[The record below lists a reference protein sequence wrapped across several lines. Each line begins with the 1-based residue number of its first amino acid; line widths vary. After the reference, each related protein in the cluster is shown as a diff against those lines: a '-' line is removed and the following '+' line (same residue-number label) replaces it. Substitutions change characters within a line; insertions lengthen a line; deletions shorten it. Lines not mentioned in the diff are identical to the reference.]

1 MEYVL
6 PFASMI
12 KTAALP
18 TLPAPPAL
26 PDYGT
31 HKVRGKQAEAL
42 FLLGCHP
49 DPCILQVSDFLN
61 SFTRALSGYYGPAGV
76 RILLATKEGA
86 DGAPPATDAASIAAM
101 HARVHLCSTFRQARA
116 SRRCGCFCA
125 LC

>member
-49 DPCILQVSDFLN
+49 ELVHARAFGLLRPCWRPHPACDEGGGGWCSPCYRRCLDRRHA
-61 SFTRALSGYYGPAGV
+61 RACAPVQYVPAGTCFAPL
-76 RILLATKEGA
+76 RLL
-86 DGAPPATDAASIAAM
+86 
-101 HARVHLCSTFRQARA
+101 L
-116 SRRCGCFCA
+116 CA
-125 LC
+125 LLTRTHR